1 MRQKWELSRA
11 EKSKIKKE
19 GKEED
24 DNGGKI
30 GLRAAFFL
38 VPKAFNAPPPF
49 NEKKLLGSVRSV
61 FKLYRVFFKMEFA
74 YYRICL

>member
-24 DNGGKI
+24 FSGGKI

-49 NEKKLLGSVRSV
+49 NEKK
-61 FKLYRVFFKMEFA
+61 K
-74 YYRICL
+74 

>member
-49 NEKKLLGSVRSV
+49 NEKKIARQC
-61 FKLYRVFFKMEFA
+61 K
-74 YYRICL
+74 ICF